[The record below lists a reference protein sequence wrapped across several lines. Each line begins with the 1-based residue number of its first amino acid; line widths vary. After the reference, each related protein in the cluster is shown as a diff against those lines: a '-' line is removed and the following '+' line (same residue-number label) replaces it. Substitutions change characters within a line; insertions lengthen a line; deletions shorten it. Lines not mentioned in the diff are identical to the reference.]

1 MYTIKIVAGAEGRVP
16 AIVEF
21 DLTRLRSEG
30 FIYRAVPQQN
40 RVRLRLYRTQ
50 TLNIIY
56 DNV

>member
-30 FIYRAVPQQN
+30 FIYRAVPQQ
-40 RVRLRLYRTQ
+40 TECD
-50 TLNIIY
+50 Y
-56 DNV
+56 DYTPHKH